1 MAVGVEVGV
10 VHFVTGGFSGATM
23 VARQLV
29 AQANRSGGER
39 HLLVLRRKRQTRQAQ
54 LDELAQ
60 QHIPYWVVP
69 GWSHVATIVALVQ
82 LFQQLKPRVV
92 VAHGFSEHLWGRLAA
107 IIARVPIIIH
117 VEHNSK
123 ERYTPFRLWL
133 AKQLTKRTRWLVG
146 VSEGVRNSLLN
157 LGFAPEKCVFVNNGI
172 DAEHYAQLPMPEFS
186 ERKNAVIM
194 CARFARQKDHVT
206 LIQAAALLKTQGLI
220 LEVALL
226 GGGKVS
232 VKKRLQALAAKLGVS
247 SHINFLG
254 HSNQVPELLAQYQI
268 AALITHYEGMPLAL
282 VEAMAAGCAVVASN
296 VVGVKEILALGIGV
310 AVEPNNPESLAQ
322 ALAELLNN
330 PARAEC
336 IGQQARAYVLE
347 HFTQENMLA
356 GYKAL
361 IE

>member
-1 MAVGVEVGV
+1 MAVGVEVEV

-60 QHIPYWVVP
+60 QQIPYWVVP

-172 DAEHYAQLPMPEFS
+172 DAERYAQLPMPEFS

-247 SHINFLG
+247 SHISFLG

-310 AVEPNNPESLAQ
+310 AVEPNNPEALAR

-330 PARAEC
+330 PAQAAS
-336 IGQQARAYVLE
+336 IGQEARAYVLE

-356 GYKAL
+356 GYTAL

>member
-1 MAVGVEVGV
+1 MTVQVKNGV

-29 AQANRSGGER
+29 AQANRTDGEP
-39 HLLVLRRKRQTRQAQ
+39 HVLVLRRKRQTRSAQ

-60 QHIPYWVVP
+60 QNIPFYLVP
-69 GWSHVATIVALVQ
+69 GWSHLATVFALVQ
-82 LFQQLKPRVV
+82 LLKQLKPRVLI
-92 VAHGFSEHLWGRLAA
+92 AHGFSEHLWGRLAA
-107 IIARVPIIIH
+107 IIAGVPVILH
-117 VEHNSK
+117 VEHNSR

-172 DAEHYAQLPMPEFS
+172 DAERYAQLAVPEFS
-186 ERKNAVIM
+186 ERKKAVIM
-194 CARFARQKDHVT
+194 CARFARQKDHAT
-206 LIQAAALLKTQGLI
+206 LIHAAALLKTQGVT

-232 VKKRLQALAAKLGVS
+232 VKKRLQTLAAQLGVS
-247 SHINFLG
+247 SHIHFLG

-282 VEAMAAGCAVVASN
+282 VEAMAAGCGVVASN

-322 ALAELLNN
+322 ALVELLNN
-330 PARAEC
+330 PAQAAS
-336 IGQQARAYVLE
+336 IGQEARAYVLE

-356 GYKAL
+356 GYTAL